1 MTQFPRVTTNALQ
14 SVDILIVDD
23 SELVRTGLKTLLETH
38 SRTTGIALRVLGEAS
53 SAGTAVSEAIRLK
66 PDVVL
71 LDIRLPDASGLEA
84 CRQILS
90 LDSEIKVLILTS
102 VIDDSLVYEAMSAGA
117 HGYLLKE
124 IDVHGLCQA
133 IIDVAAGKFILDPAV
148 TSRVFN
154 LVRSGGSSS
163 PHNDADRL
171 ALLSAQERRVL
182 ALVAEG
188 KTNKEIGEQMTLSAK
203 TVKNYLSNI
212 FEKLKISRRS
222 QAAVLY
228 TESRSQNK

>member
-1 MTQFPRVTTNALQ
+1 MPASAKP

-53 SAGTAVSEAIRLK
+53 SAGTAISEATRLK

-71 LDIRLPDASGLEA
+71 LDIRLPDGSGLDA
-84 CRQILS
+84 CRSILAF
-90 LDSEIKVLILTS
+90 DSEIKILILTS

-154 LVRSGGSSS
+154 LIRGGSNS
-163 PHNDADRL
+163 PHSEPDRL
-171 ALLSAQERRVL
+171 AILSAQERRVL

-188 KTNKEIGEQMTLSAK
+188 KTNKEIAEQMMLSAK

>member
-1 MTQFPRVTTNALQ
+1 MTTNALQ
-14 SVDILIVDD
+14 AVDVLIVDD

-53 SAGTAVSEAIRLK
+53 SAGSAVIEAIRLK

-71 LDIRLPDASGLEA
+71 LDIRLPDGSGLEV
-84 CRQILS
+84 CRNILS
-90 LDSEIKVLILTS
+90 IDSEIKILILTS

-154 LVRSGGSSS
+154 LVRSGSNS
-163 PHNDADRL
+163 PHAEPDRL

-228 TESRSQNK
+228 TENRSQNK